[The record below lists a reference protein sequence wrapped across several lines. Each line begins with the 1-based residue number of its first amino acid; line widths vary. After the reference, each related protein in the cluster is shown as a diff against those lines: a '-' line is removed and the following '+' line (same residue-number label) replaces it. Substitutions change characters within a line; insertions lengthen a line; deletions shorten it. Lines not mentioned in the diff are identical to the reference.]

1 MLRISMVCSL
11 LLGTM
16 FMSTIQSCSQD
27 NKPVNRATVQLA
39 DSAMDNHTYSNVHEI
54 RTKHLDIELD
64 VNFDNKTIYGIARH
78 HMQNVSG
85 TDTAIF
91 DIKGIEIQKVTIG
104 VESNEKETDFVI
116 GAWDKDSI
124 FGQPLLIKLKGG
136 NEVINIYYKT
146 TEASEA
152 LDWLDASLTG
162 GKKHPF
168 LYTQGQAILTRTWI
182 PIQDS
187 PGNRLT
193 YTAKVKVPDGV
204 IPVMSADHNGEP
216 IMNGTYHFSMKQPI
230 PCYLIALAVGDL
242 QFKDLGGK
250 CGVFAEPGML
260 QQCAD
265 EFRDLPKMMS
275 AAEELYGTYQWGRYD
290 VIVLPYSFPFG
301 GMENPKLTFLNP
313 TIIAGDRSL
322 VSVVAHELAH
332 SWSGNLVTNATWNDF
347 WLNEGFTV
355 YFENRIMEKLYGPE
369 IADMLLMLEHQE
381 LVQEMKVIEKSAHP
395 EDSRLKL
402 NLKGRNPDDGLTSI
416 AYVKGAYFLKTLEHE
431 IGRDKF
437 DVFVKSYFHNFQF
450 KTVTTEQFINYLN
463 GHLLDLHQLDFNT
476 NKWIYGKGLPKN
488 CLKLTSSR
496 FRTIKSLARKFARG
510 ENIFAKQIS
519 YEKVPGKKRKKRIVK
534 QLKRTDFI
542 AQEWQEFIRQ
552 LPRQIPVEQ
561 LELLDQE
568 LNFKN
573 WGNAEI
579 MYEWYLVGIRNQYDR
594 ILPYLENFL
603 CKVGRRKYL
612 MPLYEELAKTPENL
626 LVAKEIF
633 GKAEMNYHAVS
644 RNSVRSLL
652 YGTK

>member
-1 MLRISMVCSL
+1 MLRVNLISCIMV
-11 LLGTM
+11 GTLIAC
-16 FMSTIQSCSQD
+16 FMQSCSQEQ
-27 NKPVNRATVQLA
+27 KPVNRATVQLA
-39 DSAMDNHTYSNVHEI
+39 DSAMDNHTYSNVHQI

-64 VNFDNKTIYGIARH
+64 VNFENKTIYGIARH
-78 HMQNVSG
+78 EMQNVVG
-85 TDTAIF
+85 TDTVIF
-91 DIKGIEIQKVTIG
+91 DIKGLEIQKVTLG
-104 VESNEKETDFVI
+104 EGQSEKETDFVI
-116 GAWDKDSI
+116 GSWDKDSI
-124 FGQPLLIKLKGG
+124 FGQPLLVKLKEG
-136 NEVINIYYKT
+136 NDHVNIYYKT
-146 TEASEA
+146 TEESEA

-162 GKKHPF
+162 GKKQPF

-182 PIQDS
+182 PIQDT

-193 YTAKVKVPDGV
+193 YSAKVKVPDGV
-204 IPVMSADHNGEP
+204 IPVMSADHNGESM
-216 IMNGTYHFSMKQPI
+216 IAGVYHFNMNQPI

-242 QFKDLGGK
+242 AFKDLGGK
-250 CGVFAEPGML
+250 CGVFAEPGMV

-381 LVQEMKVIEKSAHP
+381 LLQEMKVIDKGDYP
-395 EDSRLKL
+395 EDTKLKL
-402 NLKGRNPDDGLTSI
+402 NLTGRNPDEGLTSI

-463 GHLLDLHQLDFNT
+463 VHLLDLHQVEFNT
-476 NKWIYGKGLPKN
+476 SKWIYGKGLPKN
-488 CLKLTSSR
+488 SLKISSSR

-510 ENIFAKQIS
+510 ENIFAKVIT
-519 YEKVPGKKRKKRIVK
+519 YEKITGKKRKKRMVK
-534 QLKRTDFI
+534 QLKRNDFI

-552 LPRQIPVEQ
+552 LPKQIPVEQ

-579 MYEWYLVGIRNQYDR
+579 MYEWYLVGIRNDYDR
-594 ILPYLENFL
+594 ILPYLEKFL

-612 MPLYEELAKTPENL
+612 MPLYEELAKTPKNL
-626 LVAKEIF
+626 AVAKEIF
-633 GKAEMNYHAVS
+633 KKAELNYHAVS

-652 YGTK
+652 YSNK